1 MFGLEFQV
9 DVHFVNRPTW
19 EELEQNVK
27 LTTYHICTSLNF

>member
-9 DVHFVNRPTW
+9 DVRFVKIW

-27 LTTYHICTSLNF
+27 LTTIFVHH